1 MEHLIWFG
9 VVLALL
15 LSVMP
20 TTPAPAQYQVH
31 PPAKEYDSL
40 LQNLRSRLC
49 LQPEYESR
57 IMVSRSC
64 NSRATGND
72 LYQRWYFSTL
82 LTDRYGRVGAY
93 IIG

>member
-20 TTPAPAQYQVH
+20 TTPSPAQYQVQ

-64 NSRATGND
+64 NSRATGTTSIRD
-72 LYQRWYFSTL
+72 GIFRHCSPTGMDGL
-82 LTDRYGRVGAY
+82 GR
-93 IIG
+93 I